1 MNNTR
6 SMNILKKNLPHVFVV
21 GLFVLIS
28 IAYFNPLLSG
38 KKLYQGDITNFKG
51 MAKEVQDFR
60 KDNNGEEPYW
70 TNSMFGGMPTY
81 QISVIYN
88 YDWVKSLDKLIRF
101 LPHPAGY
108 LFLYFI
114 SFYFMMVLLGNDWRI
129 SLLGALAFGLST
141 YFIIILE
148 AGHNAKAHAIA
159 YFPMI
164 TAGII
169 LTLRKKY
176 LLGGII
182 TALFMALEIN
192 ANHFQMTYYLG
203 LLILILGA
211 LYLYEAIKQ
220 KTIVA
225 FSNSIIVLLFAVIL
239 AFGANATKLLTTY
252 EYTKYSTRG
261 PSELTIDNKK
271 LDKTDGLD
279 KGYVTQWSYGVW
291 ESFNLLIPNFMGG
304 ASGQD
309 LGEDS
314 NLANALKGKTHP
326 TQIKQFV
333 SRAPTYWGEQPFTSG
348 PAYIGAIVIF
358 LFVLGLFI
366 VDGKMKWWLLGGTIM
381 SLALSWGKNFMPL
394 TDIMLDYFPMYD
406 KFRAVA
412 SIQVIAEFTM
422 PFLAVLALKEWF
434 FGDKNFEIKQK
445 SLLYSFAVTGGVT
458 LMFLLFGSYLFDFT
472 GLGDDRYAQM
482 GILDALIDDRISMM
496 QSDSFRSLAFITVS
510 ALLLFLFLKK
520 KISMNIAVGLIAFFV
535 LMDLGGV
542 DKRYLNN
549 ENFVSKRKVDF
560 PFPMTNADKEILKD
574 KSIYRVY
581 NASVATMSNSSTSYY
596 HQSVGGYHG
605 AKLKRYQELWDMQ
618 VAQNNQQVLNMLNV
632 KYFIIP
638 NQDKLQVQINPMANG
653 NAWFVDGVK
662 FVNNADEEMQSLTGF
677 NSRVEAII
685 DKKFESIIKNV
696 GHSVNNNGSEDNDVV
711 TLNLDNSA
719 SIELTHYQANEIRYT
734 STNDNDGLAVF
745 SEIHYPKGW
754 HATIDG
760 KKTDISRANYILRA
774 LWIPKGKHEIVFKF
788 QPEIVAIGDKIML
801 GSNILLFGL
810 LFLGLFFGL
819 RNKINI
825 QRLNN

>member
-1 MNNTR
+1 
-6 SMNILKKNLPHVFVV
+6 MNILKKNMPHIIIV
-21 GLFVLIS
+21 GLFALIS
-28 IAYFNPLLSG
+28 IVYFSPLLSG

-51 MAKEVQDFR
+51 MAKEIQDFR
-60 KDNNGEEPYW
+60 EDNNGEEPYW
-70 TNSMFGGMPTY
+70 TNSMFGGMPAY

-88 YDWVKSLDKLIRF
+88 YDWVKSLDNIIRF

-129 SLLGALAFGLST
+129 SLVGALAFGLST
-141 YFIIILE
+141 YFLIILE
-148 AGHNAKAHAIA
+148 AGHNAKAHAIG
-159 YFPMI
+159 YFPLI

-169 LTLRKKY
+169 LAFRRKY

-203 LLILILGA
+203 LLILILAA
-211 LYLYEAIKQ
+211 LYLYEAVKE
-220 KTIVA
+220 KTIVD
-225 FSNSIIVLLFAVIL
+225 FSKSVVVLIFAVVL
-239 AFGANATKLLTTY
+239 AFGSNATKLLTTY

-261 PSELTIDNKK
+261 PSELTIDNNE
-271 LDKTDGLD
+271 LDKTGGLD
-279 KGYVTQWSYGVW
+279 KDYVTQWSYGIL
-291 ESFNLLIPNFMGG
+291 ESFNMMIPNFMGG
-304 ASGQD
+304 GSGEA

-314 NLANALKGKTHP
+314 NLANALKGKVP
-326 TQIKQFV
+326 QQQIKQIV
-333 SRAPTYWGEQPFTSG
+333 SQAPTYWGDQPFTSG
-348 PAYIGAIVIF
+348 PAYIGAIVVF

-412 SIQVIAEFTM
+412 SIQVIVEFTM

-434 FGDKNFEIKQK
+434 FGDKNLDEKQK
-445 SLLYSFAVTGGVT
+445 SLLYSFAVTGGLT
-458 LMFLLFGSYLFDFT
+458 LIFILFGSWMFDFT
-472 GLGDDRYAQM
+472 GLGDAQYAKM
-482 GILDALIDDRISMM
+482 GYPMDAIIADRISMM
-496 QSDSFRSLAFITVS
+496 QSDGFRSFAFITVS
-510 ALLLFLFLKK
+510 ALLLYLFMKK
-520 KISMNIAVGLIAFFV
+520 KVTMNIALGLIAFFV

-549 ENFVSKRKVDF
+549 ESFVSKRKVDK
-560 PFPMTNADKEILKD
+560 PFAMTNADKEILQD

-581 NASVATMSNSSTSYY
+581 NASVNTMSNSSTSYF

-618 VAQNNQQVLNMLNV
+618 VTQNNQQVLNMLNV

-638 NQDKLQVQINPMANG
+638 NQDRLQVSMNPMANG
-653 NAWFVDGVK
+653 NAWFVDEVK

-677 NSRVEAII
+677 NSRAVAIL
-685 DKKFESIIKNV
+685 DKKFELNIDNKGII
-696 GHSVNNNGSEDNDVV
+696 
-711 TLNLDNSA
+711 LDNSA

-734 STNDNDGLAVF
+734 SNNNNDGLAVF
-745 SEIHYPKGW
+745 SEIYYDKGW
-754 HATIDG
+754 NAYVDEKLVPHF
-760 KKTDISRANYILRA
+760 RVNYVLRA
-774 LWIPKGKHEIVFKF
+774 MIVPAGEHKVDFKF
-788 QPEIVAIGDKIML
+788 EPKVYRVGEKISFASSL
-801 GSNILLFGL
+801 LVILLI
-810 LFLGLFFGL
+810 LGYGFYEI
-819 RNKINI
+819 RNYFRKEE
-825 QRLNN
+825 

>member
-1 MNNTR
+1 
-6 SMNILKKNLPHVFVV
+6 MNILKKNMPHIIIV
-21 GLFVLIS
+21 GLFALIS
-28 IAYFNPLLSG
+28 IVYFSPLLSG

-51 MAKEVQDFR
+51 MAKEIQDFR
-60 KDNNGEEPYW
+60 EDNNGEEPYW
-70 TNSMFGGMPTY
+70 TNSMFGGMPAY

-88 YDWVKSLDKLIRF
+88 YDWVKSLDNIIRF

-129 SLLGALAFGLST
+129 SLVGALAFGLST
-141 YFIIILE
+141 YFLIILE
-148 AGHNAKAHAIA
+148 AGHNAKAHAIG
-159 YFPMI
+159 YFPLI

-169 LTLRKKY
+169 LAFRRKY

-203 LLILILGA
+203 LLILILAA
-211 LYLYEAIKQ
+211 LYLYEAVKE
-220 KTIVA
+220 KTIVD
-225 FSNSIIVLLFAVIL
+225 FSKSVVVLIFAVVL
-239 AFGANATKLLTTY
+239 AFGSNATKLLTTY

-261 PSELTIDNKK
+261 PSELTIDNNE
-271 LDKTDGLD
+271 LDKTGGLD
-279 KGYVTQWSYGVW
+279 KDYVTQWSYGIL
-291 ESFNLLIPNFMGG
+291 ESFNLMIPNFMGG
-304 ASGQD
+304 GSGEA

-314 NLANALKGKTHP
+314 NLANALKGKVP
-326 TQIKQFV
+326 QQQIKQIV
-333 SRAPTYWGEQPFTSG
+333 SQAPTYWGDQPFTSG
-348 PAYIGAIVIF
+348 PAYIGAIVVF

-412 SIQVIAEFTM
+412 SIQVIVEFTM

-434 FGDKNFEIKQK
+434 FGDKNLDEKQK
-445 SLLYSFAVTGGVT
+445 SLLYSFAVTGGLT
-458 LMFLLFGSYLFDFT
+458 LIFILFGSWMFDFT
-472 GLGDDRYAQM
+472 GLGDAQYAKM
-482 GILDALIDDRISMM
+482 GYPMDAIIADRISMM
-496 QSDSFRSLAFITVS
+496 QSDGFRSFAFITVS
-510 ALLLFLFLKK
+510 ALLLYLFMKK
-520 KISMNIAVGLIAFFV
+520 KVTMNIALGLIAFFV

-549 ENFVSKRKVDF
+549 ESFVSKRKVDK
-560 PFPMTNADKEILKD
+560 PFAMTNADKEILQD

-581 NASVATMSNSSTSYY
+581 NASVNTMSNSSTSYF

-618 VAQNNQQVLNMLNV
+618 VTQNNQQVLNMLNV

-638 NQDKLQVQINPMANG
+638 NQDRLQVSMNPMANG
-653 NAWFVDGVK
+653 NAWFVDEVK

-677 NSRVEAII
+677 NSRAVAIL
-685 DKKFESIIKNV
+685 DKKFELNIDNKGII
-696 GHSVNNNGSEDNDVV
+696 
-711 TLNLDNSA
+711 LDNSA

-734 STNDNDGLAVF
+734 SNNNNDGLAVF
-745 SEIHYPKGW
+745 SEIYYPKGW

-760 KKTDISRANYILRA
+760 KEVNISRADYVLRA

-788 QPEIVAIGDKIML
+788 QPEIVATGDKIMF

-810 LFLGLFFGL
+810 LFVGLFMGVSS
-819 RNKINI
+819 
-825 QRLNN
+825 RLKGESSKEEEANN

>member
-1 MNNTR
+1 
-6 SMNILKKNLPHVFVV
+6 MNILKKNMPHIIIV
-21 GLFVLIS
+21 GLFALIS
-28 IAYFNPLLSG
+28 IVYFSPLLSG

-51 MAKEVQDFR
+51 MAKEIQDFR
-60 KDNNGEEPYW
+60 EDNNGEEPYW
-70 TNSMFGGMPTY
+70 TNSMFGGMPAY

-88 YDWVKSLDKLIRF
+88 YDWVKSLDNIIRF

-129 SLLGALAFGLST
+129 SLVGALAFGLST
-141 YFIIILE
+141 YFLIILE
-148 AGHNAKAHAIA
+148 AGHNAKAHAIG
-159 YFPMI
+159 YFPLI

-169 LTLRKKY
+169 LAFRRKY

-203 LLILILGA
+203 LLILILAA
-211 LYLYEAIKQ
+211 LYLYEAVKE
-220 KTIVA
+220 KTIVD
-225 FSNSIIVLLFAVIL
+225 FSKSVVVLIFAVVL
-239 AFGANATKLLTTY
+239 AFGSNATKLLTTY

-261 PSELTIDNKK
+261 PSELTIDNNE
-271 LDKTDGLD
+271 LDKTGGLD
-279 KGYVTQWSYGVW
+279 KDYVTQWSYGIL
-291 ESFNLLIPNFMGG
+291 ESFNLMIPNFMGG
-304 ASGQD
+304 GSGEA

-314 NLANALKGKTHP
+314 NLANALKGKVP
-326 TQIKQFV
+326 QQQIKQIV
-333 SRAPTYWGEQPFTSG
+333 SQAPTYWGDQPFTSG
-348 PAYIGAIVIF
+348 PAYIGAIVVF

-412 SIQVIAEFTM
+412 SIQVIVEFTM

-434 FGDKNFEIKQK
+434 FGDKNLDEKQK
-445 SLLYSFAVTGGVT
+445 SLLYSFAVTGGLT
-458 LMFLLFGSYLFDFT
+458 LIFILFGSWMFDFT
-472 GLGDDRYAQM
+472 GLGDAQYAKM
-482 GILDALIDDRISMM
+482 GYPMDAIIADRISMM
-496 QSDSFRSLAFITVS
+496 QSDGFRSFAFITVS
-510 ALLLFLFLKK
+510 ALLLYLFMKK
-520 KISMNIAVGLIAFFV
+520 KVTMNIALGLIAFFV

-549 ENFVSKRKVDF
+549 ESFVSKRKVDK
-560 PFPMTNADKEILKD
+560 PFAMTNADKEILQD

-581 NASVATMSNSSTSYY
+581 NASVNTMSNSSTSYF

-618 VAQNNQQVLNMLNV
+618 VTQNNQQVLNMLNV

-638 NQDKLQVQINPMANG
+638 NQDRLQVSMNPMANG
-653 NAWFVDGVK
+653 NAWFVDEVK

-677 NSRVEAII
+677 NSRAVAIL
-685 DKKFESIIKNV
+685 DKKFELNIDNKGII
-696 GHSVNNNGSEDNDVV
+696 
-711 TLNLDNSA
+711 LDNSA

-734 STNDNDGLAVF
+734 SNNNNDGLAVF
-745 SEIHYPKGW
+745 SEIYYPKGW

-760 KKTDISRANYILRA
+760 KEVNISRADYVLRA

-788 QPEIVAIGDKIML
+788 QPEIVATGDKIMF

-810 LFLGLFFGL
+810 LFVGLFMGVSS
-819 RNKINI
+819 
-825 QRLNN
+825 RLKGESSKEEEGNN